1 MELSSQTGQFYKGS
15 LQKGD
20 VLESVASIVIIGDVC
35 HGARVIAKGNVIVL
49 GVLNGTV
56 HAGAAGGNAVIV
68 AFDMAP
74 TQLRIADYC
83 TRAEEKGK
91 RLGRGP
97 IIVSVEED
105 SLVVRPIKKS
115 FLNYLNFI

>member
-20 VLESVASIVIIGDVC
+20 VLESEASIVIIGDVC

-83 TRAEEKGK
+83 TRAEEKESGSAGDLSLFQWKKTVWLSGQLK
-91 RLGRGP
+91 R
-97 IIVSVEED
+97 VS
-105 SLVVRPIKKS
+105 
-115 FLNYLNFI
+115 

>member
-1 MELSSQTGQFYKGS
+1 MNDFTE
-15 LQKGD
+15 
-20 VLESVASIVIIGDVC
+20 
-35 HGARVIAKGNVIVL
+35 
-49 GVLNGTV
+49 
-56 HAGAAGGNAVIV
+56 HAGYRLAASFGCVYGESPFPNAVIV